1 MSGRAPQSPN
11 DLTIRDL
18 LHEAAERLTR
28 SGVDSARLDA
38 RILLARAMHMSREQL
53 IAALRQP
60 TASEAAAFW
69 AMTDRRA
76 AREPLAYITGHKE
89 FWSLDFKVG
98 PGVLIPRP
106 DTESLIEAALSLV
119 ADRDAPLA
127 VADLGTGSG
136 AILIA
141 ILKEFSQAR
150 GQGFERSLDALPYAR
165 ANLESHGLRARGEI
179 VAADWNAAPE
189 GFDLILSNPP
199 YIPTA
204 EIDTLEPE
212 VRLYEPRAA
221 LDGGPDGLAAYRTLA
236 GVLPRLL
243 RPGGLAL
250 LELGRGQAGAVESL
264 FQGLKTHPPVSDL
277 AGIPRVLVLER
288 PK

>member
-1 MSGRAPQSPN
+1 LNGRAPQSQS

-18 LHEAAERLTR
+18 LHEAAERLAR

-38 RILLARAMHMSREQL
+38 RILLARAMHISREQL

-60 TASEAAAFW
+60 TALEAAAFW
-69 AMTDRRA
+69 TMTDRRA

-150 GQGFERSLDALPYAR
+150 GQGFERSPDALPYAR
-165 ANLESHGLRARGEI
+165 ANLDSHGLRARGEI